1 VSAILDR
8 TLPSTASGAS
18 SLSSGL
24 SPAILYVDDEDMIRD
39 IYHKVLLR
47 AGYSVDLA
55 ENGLAASDFLQ
66 RKKYDLLIT
75 DVDMPQL
82 TGLELAVRARRAG
95 MALPIIIAS
104 GCVSFSDDGAYA
116 FLRLSSTLRKP
127 FTVEAMLQTVE
138 TVLCAAPLAD
148 HP

>member
-8 TLPSTASGAS
+8 TLPSTACGAS

-24 SPAILYVDDEDMIRD
+24 SPAILYADDDEMIRD

-55 ENGLAASDFLQ
+55 ENGLAAWDLLQ
-66 RKKYDLLIT
+66 CKNYDLLIT
-75 DVDMPQL
+75 DLDMPQL
-82 TGLELAVRARRAG
+82 TGLELVVRTRRAG

-104 GCVSFSDDGAYA
+104 GRASFPDDDAYA
-116 FLRLSSTLRKP
+116 WLRLSSSLRKP
-127 FTVEAMLQTVE
+127 FTREALLQTVE
-138 TVLCAAPLAD
+138 AVLFAPPLAD
-148 HP
+148 G